1 MSLAKKLAT
10 VTPAVTQFFPFEIPS
25 LGVVMDH
32 GDYST
37 TVRFIEKN
45 HDRIFDS
52 AQSDHFFQEP
62 MTEKKET
69 FLRDKTDHF
78 LFQKDG
84 NVIGVVMGN
93 PIDWCSYYIRYCAFE
108 EKFQKLGIVQHSFP
122 VLIQS
127 ISSMGFQQI
136 EIDVSPSNHPQ
147 IQVMNRTG
155 FIISG
160 QMNSEKWGSLIR
172 FTKYIDTQRQK
183 TFLSIFTQGKGDL

>member
-10 VTPAVTQFFPFEIPS
+10 VPQTVPQFFPFKIPS
-25 LGVVMDH
+25 LGVTMDH
-32 GDYST
+32 GDFST
-37 TVRFIEKN
+37 TFRFIEKH

-52 AQSDHFFQEP
+52 VHSDHFFQEP
-62 MTEKKET
+62 MTDKKEA
-69 FLRDKTDHF
+69 FLRDRTDHF

-84 NVIGVVMGN
+84 AVMGVVMGN
-93 PIDWCSYYIRYCAFE
+93 PIDWCSYYVRYCAFE
-108 EKFQKLGIVQHSFP
+108 EQFQKLGIVQHSFP
-122 VLIQS
+122 VLIDY

-155 FIISG
+155 FVITG
-160 QMNSEKWGSLIR
+160 QFNSEKWGSLLR

-183 TFLSIFTQGKGDL
+183 TFLRIFTQGKGDL